1 MNGGYLDACIVVVRV
16 KEELPVLPA
25 HRQHLAHR
33 VPGHARHLTIRNIKN
48 NVTTKNSKQMS
59 SVIIVPL

>member
-1 MNGGYLDACIVVVRV
+1 VVRV
-16 KEELPVLPA
+16 EEELPVLPA